1 VAEEALAV
9 AGGGIGGL
17 SAALALAGRGFRVT
31 VLERSPAHS
40 PAGAGIQLSPN
51 ASRVLLDLGLGPA
64 LAAAMSEPEAV
75 VARRASDGREIVR
88 MPLGRARER
97 WRAPYGVIHRADLQE
112 ILHAACLA
120 SDRIAVALGSRV
132 TGFTE
137 DGSGVVADVDRG
149 GDATR
154 LRCDGLIGADG
165 VHSTLRPMILPGHEP
180 RFTGLRAW
188 RALLP
193 LCDLPGVMRPAVTTL
208 WLGRSAHVV
217 HYPIR
222 GGAWLNVV
230 AVTSDDDAGDGWS
243 DSRRSGE
250 LLDRLAG
257 WSPDLR
263 EVIAAERDWQTWP
276 LYEGAPETP
285 MARGRVALLGD
296 AAHAVLPFLAQ
307 GGALAIE
314 DGAVLAAW
322 LADGGGNVTERLA
335 GYAASRAARV
345 RRIRQGSRANG
356 ARYHW
361 GFPAG
366 TVRDLILRVMGGE
379 TVLARNDWIY
389 RWTAAEEGPRRM
401 P

>member
-1 VAEEALAV
+1 VPEGTLAV

-17 SAALALAGRGFRVT
+17 SAALALAKQGFRVT
-31 VLERSPAHS
+31 VLERSPALS

-64 LAAAMSEPEAV
+64 LAATMSEPEAV

-88 MPLGRARER
+88 MPLGGARER
-97 WRAPYGVIHRADLQE
+97 WHAPYGVIHRADLQE
-112 ILHAACLA
+112 ILHTACLG
-120 SDRIAVALGSRV
+120 SEGIAVSLGATV
-132 TGFTE
+132 TGFSE
-137 DGSGVVADVDRG
+137 DEHGVLADVDRG
-149 GDATR
+149 GDVIR
-154 LRCDGLIGADG
+154 LPCDGLIGADG
-165 VHSTLRPMILPGHEP
+165 VRSTLRPMILPGHEP

-193 LCDLPGVMRPAVTTL
+193 LRDLPAVMRPAVTTL

-222 GGAWLNVV
+222 AGAWLNVV
-230 AVTSDDDAGDGWS
+230 AVTGAAGDGDGWS
-243 DSRRSGE
+243 ERRGVAE
-250 LLDRLAG
+250 LLDRLDG
-257 WSPDLR
+257 WSPDLQ
-263 EVIAAERDWQTWP
+263 EAIAAERDWQTWP

-322 LADGGGNVTERLA
+322 LADGRGDVPAQLA

-345 RRIRQGSRANG
+345 QRIRQGSRANA

-361 GFPAG
+361 GFPAAA
-366 TVRDLILRVMGGE
+366 VRDLLLRVSGGE
-379 TVLARNDWIY
+379 AVLARNDWIY
-389 RWTAAEEGPRRM
+389 RWTAAAEGPRRM

>member
-1 VAEEALAV
+1 VPEGTIAV

-17 SAALALAGRGFRVT
+17 TAALALAERGFRVT
-31 VLERSPAHS
+31 VLERSPALS

-64 LAAAMSEPEAV
+64 LAAMMSEPEAV

-88 MPLGRARER
+88 MPLGGARER
-97 WRAPYGVIHRADLQE
+97 WHAPYGVIHRADLQE
-112 ILHAACLA
+112 ILHTACLG
-120 SDRIAVALGSRV
+120 SERIAVALGATV
-132 TGFTE
+132 TGFSE
-137 DGSGVVADVDRG
+137 DDHGIVADVDRG

-165 VHSTLRPMILPGHEP
+165 VRSTLRPMVLPGHEP
-180 RFTGLRAW
+180 RFTGQRAW

-193 LCDLPGVMRPAVTTL
+193 LRDLPGVMRPAVTTL
-208 WLGRSAHVV
+208 WLGRRAHVV
-217 HYPIR
+217 HYPVR
-222 GGAWLNVV
+222 AGAWLNVV
-230 AVTSDDDAGDGWS
+230 AVTGCAREGDGWS
-243 DSRRSGE
+243 ERRGAAE

-263 EVIAAERDWQTWP
+263 EAISRERDWQTWP

-314 DGAVLAAW
+314 DSAVLSRW
-322 LADGGGNVTERLA
+322 LADGRGEVPERLA

-345 RRIRQGSRANG
+345 RRIWQGSRANG
-356 ARYHW
+356 ALYHW
-361 GFPAG
+361 GFPAA
-366 TVRDLILRVMGGE
+366 TARDLLLRVMGGE
-379 TVLARNDWIY
+379 AVLARNEWIY
-389 RWTAAEEGPRRM
+389 RWNAAEEGPRRM
-401 P
+401 A